1 MQRNIPAALAVIGLA
16 VAAAAVSGTSWFW
29 IQDTTDKLI
38 VSGLSG
44 VAVICLLAG
53 GIMTT
58 LVKPTLSVAIQVA
71 KPIPRRRG
79 Q

>member
-53 GIMTT
+53 GIMTM
-58 LVKPTLSVAIQVA
+58 LVKQTLSVAIQVA